1 MLVNATS
8 ILERRSGGEIV
19 AGRKPGRE
27 RPEERTLFWH
37 RGLATTDLAVAVL
50 VLRRAADT
58 GLGTL
63 LRYR

>member
-1 MLVNATS
+1 MNATS

-37 RGLATTDLAVAVL
+37 RGLTTTDLAVADL